1 MKKNFI
7 GFSWMFHSS
16 EVHEKPFHRVVPM
29 NRLHFI
35 DLKSNLMGN
44 SYKELRFSTS
54 LLENHDGLLV
64 IHSTSHIIHTYLQL
78 QDIYIFLTLFVL
90 VLQFFFLFF

>member
-1 MKKNFI
+1 MKNTLKMFFIGYEKNFI

-44 SYKELRFSTS
+44 SYKEDLVVNLVSQ
-54 LLENHDGLLV
+54 LLGRCL
-64 IHSTSHIIHTYLQL
+64 TPLQ
-78 QDIYIFLTLFVL
+78 
-90 VLQFFFLFF
+90 

>member
-7 GFSWMFHSS
+7 EFSWIFHSS
-16 EVHEKPFHRVVPM
+16 EVHEKPFHRVIPM

-44 SYKELRFSTS
+44 SYKE
-54 LLENHDGLLV
+54 DLV
-64 IHSTSHIIHTYLQL
+64 VLPY
-78 QDIYIFLTLFVL
+78 TLFTKTSTIT
-90 VLQFFFLFF
+90 

>member
-7 GFSWMFHSS
+7 RFSWMFHSS

-44 SYKELRFSTS
+44 SYKE
-54 LLENHDGLLV
+54 DLV
-64 IHSTSHIIHTYLQL
+64 VNPVTINL
-78 QDIYIFLTLFVL
+78 QDNA
-90 VLQFFFLFF
+90 

>member
-7 GFSWMFHSS
+7 EFSWIFHSS
-16 EVHEKPFHRVVPM
+16 EVHEKTFHRVVPM

-44 SYKELRFSTS
+44 SYKEDLVVIVS
-54 LLENHDGLLV
+54 LMDYRRLGLLGACAYY
-64 IHSTSHIIHTYLQL
+64 SKW
-78 QDIYIFLTLFVL
+78 
-90 VLQFFFLFF
+90 

>member
-7 GFSWMFHSS
+7 EFSWIFHSS

-44 SYKELRFSTS
+44 SYKEDLVVNGKYSEREMHTS
-54 LLENHDGLLV
+54 VIPCSEGYATRTEQILGFVRSVTFKHHDG
-64 IHSTSHIIHTYLQL
+64 IWICH
-78 QDIYIFLTLFVL
+78 
-90 VLQFFFLFF
+90 